1 MYALM
6 NNKYT
11 LIELASIV
19 ALAIFIAAAT
29 LHGLKLDDE
38 RQEKEVLQWKAAN

>member
-1 MYALM
+1 M

-11 LIELASIV
+11 LFELFSIV

-29 LHGLKLDDE
+29 LHGLKLDDK
-38 RQEKEVLQWKAAN
+38 RQEKEVIRWKASN

>member
-6 NNKYT
+6 TNKYT
-11 LIELASIV
+11 LLELASIV
-19 ALAIFIAAAT
+19 ALATFIALAT

-38 RQEKEVLQWKAAN
+38 RQEKEVLQWKAYN

>member
-1 MYALM
+1 MCALM

-11 LIELASIV
+11 LLELISIIALAS
-19 ALAIFIAAAT
+19 FIASAT

-38 RQEKEVLQWKAAN
+38 RQEKEVLRWKVEN